1 MQHSRMVT
9 LVECEESMRE
19 EVGLKGSPRPSF
31 RASAEANGEVVHT
44 QEEHCL
50 QLSPFLRKQPHR
62 RGATR
67 QQTSDGGFAE
77 KE

>member
-44 QEEHCL
+44 KEEHCL
-50 QLSPFLRKQPHR
+50 QLSP
-62 RGATR
+62 
-67 QQTSDGGFAE
+67 
-77 KE
+77 